1 MTVVKKIVEGHELGK
16 IMDLPLNMKNKR
28 LEVVISVVEEKNV
41 AYFDPKP
48 FRGILNIPNIEKQ
61 IEKLSG

>member
-28 LEVVISVVEEKNV
+28 LEVVISVVEEKM
-41 AYFDPKP
+41 
-48 FRGILNIPNIEKQ
+48 
-61 IEKLSG
+61 